1 MNDLRQAP
9 IHPDDLRALTAAIKP
24 SHRHFPHLF
33 APIHLTAVTQ
43 QRMPLSRAYRAAV
56 LALCLCLLLPAT
68 CPRIA
73 QAAAV
78 NAKEAELKQVRTR
91 IESIRKAIQEDAERR
106 DTLAVQ
112 LKGTELEIQS
122 AREQL
127 GEIRERRQAA
137 EAHLK
142 SLQVER
148 VETQSR
154 IDMQRA
160 ALAGELRVA
169 YKNGRE
175 EQIKFLLNQGDP
187 ARLGRMMSYYGYFGR
202 ARAQLI
208 TEINDHLAHLDLLTE
223 NIAAESAKL
232 KAIETDS
239 ARQVSSLANARDR
252 RAQTL
257 AQVQSSLKT
266 RGDELAKLER
276 DARALEK
283 LVEELRRAIEEFP
296 QLADQPFQRI
306 KGKLPWPVKG
316 PLLARF
322 GQLRAGG
329 PLKWQGVL
337 ISAARGSQVR
347 APFYGR
353 VVYADWLPGLGL
365 LLVLDHGGGFMS
377 LYGHNEQLYRRVGDR
392 VSPGDAVA
400 AVGEIAGVGKPGLYL
415 EIRQGRKVLDP
426 ADWLGKP

>member
-1 MNDLRQAP
+1 V
-9 IHPDDLRALTAAIKP
+9 IHRTLFNRARKTALIG
-24 SHRHFPHLF
+24 
-33 APIHLTAVTQ
+33 
-43 QRMPLSRAYRAAV
+43 
-56 LALCLCLLLPAT
+56 LCLACLVSPPELTSA
-68 CPRIA
+68 
-73 QAAAV
+73 AAAV
-78 NAKEAELKQVRTR
+78 GANAKEAELKQVRTR
-91 IESIRKAIQEDAERR
+91 IESIRKAIHEDAERR
-106 DTLAVQ
+106 DTLAAQ

-127 GEIRERRQAA
+127 GAIRERRQAA
-137 EAHLK
+137 ESRLRA
-142 SLQVER
+142 LQAER
-148 VETQSR
+148 SETQSR
-154 IDMQRA
+154 IDEQRA

-169 YKNGRE
+169 YMNGRE

-187 ARLGRMMSYYGYFGR
+187 SQLGRMMAYYGYFGR
-202 ARAQLI
+202 ARAELI
-208 TEINDHLAHLDLLTE
+208 TQINEHLAHLDLLTE
-223 NIAAESAKL
+223 NIAAENEKL
-232 KAIETDS
+232 KAIEADS
-239 ARQVSSLANARDR
+239 KRQVNSLASARDR
-252 RAQTL
+252 RALTL
-257 AQVQSSLKT
+257 AEVQSKLKT

-316 PLLARF
+316 PLLAKF

-329 PLKWQGVL
+329 PLKWQGLL
-337 ISAARGSQVR
+337 IGAPRGAQVR
-347 APFYGR
+347 APFHGR

-392 VSPGDAVA
+392 VAPGDPLG
-400 AVGEIAGVGKPGLYL
+400 AVGEVAGVGKTGLYL